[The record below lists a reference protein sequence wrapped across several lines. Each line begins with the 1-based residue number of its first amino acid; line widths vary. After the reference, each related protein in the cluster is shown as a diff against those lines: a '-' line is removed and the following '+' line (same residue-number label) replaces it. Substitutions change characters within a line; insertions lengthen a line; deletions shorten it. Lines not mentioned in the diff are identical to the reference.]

1 MPVVY
6 FSVVLPLFLFL
17 VMHGSVG
24 LALICRMRQLNI
36 PPLQQHWPYHKF
48 PSSGPLDLFRRLRLA
63 VFLLPLCNSSNIRS
77 DGRHPLS
84 PWVFWEG
91 AHGRRCMADI
101 VPCHSFK
108 TLVSRILSRLDT
120 INCLTRLTWP
130 ANQITHFLPIFHSP
144 NPTKRKYPSLPALLQ
159 KVRHPN
165 RLTLA
170 LTIRLLL
177 SIFLQ
182 THGRQEMPILL
193 CILPLQSYRRPP
205 RLPSPLMS
213 FLLHLPICTLQIMPC
228 SPGKVI
234 FICPRLLQTII

>member
-1 MPVVY
+1 MPAVC

-17 VMHGSVG
+17 VMHGSAG
-24 LALICRMRQLNI
+24 SALIVICCMRQPNT
-36 PPLQQHWPYHKF
+36 PPLQHWPYHKF
-48 PSSGPLDLFRRLRLA
+48 PSSDPLDLFRHLRLA
-63 VFLLPLCNSSNIRS
+63 VFLLPLCSSSNTRS

-130 ANQITHFLPIFHSP
+130 AN
-144 NPTKRKYPSLPALLQ
+144 R
-159 KVRHPN
+159 
-165 RLTLA
+165 RL
-170 LTIRLLL
+170 
-177 SIFLQ
+177 
-182 THGRQEMPILL
+182 
-193 CILPLQSYRRPP
+193 P

-213 FLLHLPICTLQIMPC
+213 FLLHLPICTLAAPDNAMLTGQSHIYLPTTIFANYNMNFAPFDVPPLDPLSMPY
-228 SPGKVI
+228 GYGAE
-234 FICPRLLQTII
+234 